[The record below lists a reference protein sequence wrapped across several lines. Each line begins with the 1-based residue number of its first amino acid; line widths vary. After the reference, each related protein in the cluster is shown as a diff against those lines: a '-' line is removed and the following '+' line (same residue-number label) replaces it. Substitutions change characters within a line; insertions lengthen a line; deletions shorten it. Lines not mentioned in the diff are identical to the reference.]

1 MVSTPNTL
9 RRCLNQILGAV
20 IISCILTVAGTTTS
34 VYVLTERV
42 NNLEEYIQDNRVCLG
57 QSVCKPEF
65 DSHVRYTARE
75 LAYMDRKLDVLH
87 ERSMR
92 ESHD

>member
-57 QSVCKPEF
+57 QSVCRPEF

-75 LAYMDRKLDVLH
+75 MGYLERKIDALH
-87 ERSMR
+87 ARPTR
-92 ESHD
+92 NTND